1 MLCHIFIFIFIF
13 LSIHGACC
21 SWIFHHCNLIILFQ
35 NGTPNVE
42 YVAALIWNAWM
53 SLKISA
59 YFPLKVSQWQ
69 HWSSWKSPL
78 TQNSIS
84 PPPKK
89 NIAIGSRHA
98 WRSPSLPKF
107 PVFSTK
113 KIFFFFL
120 ISKTNLC
127 LSPKESH
134 LFEKLLHPY
143 FNSPKVIFNNAQKS
157 FFPSPSHTRINSS
170 YPLVDFPIKT
180 SNY

>member
-1 MLCHIFIFIFIF
+1 MFLACCVCCSPAFPNVLCHIFIFIFIF
-13 LSIHGACC
+13 LLIHGACC

-89 NIAIGSRHA
+89 KIAIGSRHA

-113 KIFFFFL
+113 KIFFFFNFKNQSMP
-120 ISKTNLC
+120 ITQGV
-127 LSPKESH
+127 
-134 LFEKLLHPY
+134 PY
-143 FNSPKVIFNNAQKS
+143 F
-157 FFPSPSHTRINSS
+157 
-170 YPLVDFPIKT
+170 
-180 SNY
+180 